1 MYLYGKDYPTACACY
16 CIGDEHGPYDA
27 TFVGEAL
34 EHEGSCAYCH
44 HEECGQRYAVG
55 IPSAYCFYSLWQVS
69 RYHAYACH
77 VAANCI
83 QCLLCHCFFMSI
95 TQRECKM
102 CGVHVKNRGAG
113 YGWDAFRCFLLLHK
127 FHHRPIVV
135 FGIVYVTQPM
145 TVGLFLEHFHIFGV
159 ESADEDV

>member
-102 CGVHVKNRGAG
+102 CGVHVKNRGRLWLGCFPVLFTPSQISSSPNCCLRHSLCNAAHD
-113 YGWDAFRCFLLLHK
+113 GWPL
-127 FHHRPIVV
+127 P
-135 FGIVYVTQPM
+135 
-145 TVGLFLEHFHIFGV
+145 
-159 ESADEDV
+159 